1 MLVMRRGLR
10 ASFFPERDRPTA
22 TVNAKVEA
30 EVPKAEC
37 KGRKLHPEHRKED
50 MTLTEPGRHVPGHMH
65 RD

>member
-1 MLVMRRGLR
+1 MLVARRGLR
-10 ASFFPERDRPTA
+10 APFFPGRDRLTT

-30 EVPKAEC
+30 EVFKAEC

-50 MTLTEPGRHVPGHMH
+50 MTLSKPGRHVPGHMH